1 LLRGLILNIQKG
13 YVRILHRESFD
24 EGLAYAGGAARHY
37 NDAIAKAW
45 IRSKSISFSHG
56 AIFLVDSF

>member
-1 LLRGLILNIQKG
+1 VFVNC
-13 YVRILHRESFD
+13 SFD
-24 EGLAYAGGAARHY
+24 DRLAYAGGAACHY